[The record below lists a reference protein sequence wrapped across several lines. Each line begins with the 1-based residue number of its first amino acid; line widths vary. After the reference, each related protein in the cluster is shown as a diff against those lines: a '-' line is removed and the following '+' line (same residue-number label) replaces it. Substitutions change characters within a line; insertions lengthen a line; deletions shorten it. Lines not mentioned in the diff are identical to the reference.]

1 LSDEVETKKRIGRP
15 PDPGKLDA
23 ILDAGWSMFLERGFE
38 AVSVEAV
45 ASQAGVSRVTF
56 YKHFPDKAALFE
68 AAVLRATQRIEA
80 EQQGADDLPPG
91 PLRERLE
98 RFGIGLMRFLGS
110 PTAVSFYGVLSGELR
125 HHPRIASAFYDLGP
139 ARTIG
144 NLAAILREA
153 VDAGEVRVTSP
164 ELAAE
169 MLVGLWQGMSN
180 YRLALGVD
188 PERYEDELEERVR
201 YGIELFLRGCHVD
214 RAGAAVTSAA
224 PSRPKRKAQ
233 PSS

>member
-1 LSDEVETKKRIGRP
+1 MTETKKRIGRP
-15 PDPGKLDA
+15 PDPGKVEA
-23 ILDAGWSMFLERGFE
+23 ILDAGWDMFLAHGFE
-38 AVSVEAV
+38 AVSVEAI
-45 ASQAGVSRVTF
+45 AAQAGVSRVTF

-80 EQQGADDLPPG
+80 EQRGPEDLPPG

-125 HHPRIASAFYDLGP
+125 HHPAVARAFYDLGP
-139 ARTIG
+139 ARTIS
-144 NLAAILREA
+144 NLAAILR
-153 VDAGEVRVTSP
+153 DAAGRGEVAVRSP

-188 PERYEDELEERVR
+188 PERYEAELVERVR
-201 YGIELFLRGCHVD
+201 YGIDLFLKGCGTKPD
-214 RAGAAVTSAA
+214 
-224 PSRPKRKAQ
+224 
-233 PSS
+233 

>member
-1 LSDEVETKKRIGRP
+1 MRTSTETKKRIGRP
-15 PDPGKLDA
+15 PDPGKVEA
-23 ILDAGWSMFLERGFE
+23 ILDAGWEMFLARGFE
-38 AVSVEAV
+38 AVSVEAI
-45 ASQAGVSRVTF
+45 AAQAGVSRVTF

-80 EQQGADDLPPG
+80 EQRGPEDLPPG

-98 RFGIGLMRFLGS
+98 RFAIGLMRFLGS

-125 HHPRIASAFYDLGP
+125 HHPTVARAFYDLGP

-144 NLAAILREA
+144 NLAAILRDAADRGEIA
-153 VDAGEVRVTSP
+153 VSSP

-188 PERYEDELEERVR
+188 PERYEAELVERVR
-201 YGIELFLRGCHVD
+201 YGIDLFLKGCGTD
-214 RAGAAVTSAA
+214 
-224 PSRPKRKAQ
+224 PDQ
-233 PSS
+233 